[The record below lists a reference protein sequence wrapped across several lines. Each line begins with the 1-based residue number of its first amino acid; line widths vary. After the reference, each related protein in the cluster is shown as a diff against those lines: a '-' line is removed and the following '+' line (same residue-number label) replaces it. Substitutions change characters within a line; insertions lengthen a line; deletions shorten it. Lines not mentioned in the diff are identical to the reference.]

1 MVRLL
6 YRLHGHGGPLS
17 RRVNVRGTRSGTRQ
31 LCPLLQKHQTDAV
44 VHGRWTEH
52 DWLVMYN
59 RNEQIIEQIIEMNKI
74 LMRMVAAQA
83 QKYIKIK

>member
-1 MVRLL
+1 
-6 YRLHGHGGPLS
+6 
-17 RRVNVRGTRSGTRQ
+17 
-31 LCPLLQKHQTDAV
+31 
-44 VHGRWTEH
+44 
-52 DWLVMYN
+52 MYN